1 MSSQAQNPGQ
11 AAKTAPD
18 CAERH
23 EEEEKDAAVGNEG
36 EEHCGDGEEMLAAAA
51 GSSEGR
57 DRVPSLQPPMSA
69 FKVAS
74 ISQEFMLRVE
84 CLFHI

>member
-18 CAERH
+18 SAERH
-23 EEEEKDAAVGNEG
+23 EEEERDAAVGNEDDERGGHG
-36 EEHCGDGEEMLAAAA
+36 EEKLAAP

-84 CLFHI
+84 CLFNI